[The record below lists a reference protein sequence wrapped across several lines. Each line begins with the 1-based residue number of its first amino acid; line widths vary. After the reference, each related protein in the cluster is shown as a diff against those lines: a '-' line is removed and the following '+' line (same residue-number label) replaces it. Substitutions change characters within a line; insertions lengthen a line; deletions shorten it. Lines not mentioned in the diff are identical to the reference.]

1 MLKLLAALAVAMGLQ
16 TLPAAA
22 AAAASPLDVLAPDYV
37 TLLLEVGEHDEGYI
51 DAYTG
56 PPEWQA
62 RAKARGRQIPAVR
75 ADVETLSRRIS
86 AVPAKALDPMERRR
100 REAMLAD
107 LKAARVRLDLREGK
121 RLPFRDEA
129 EAMLGWRPELKP
141 LSAYDP
147 ILARIE
153 AIVPGS
159 GPLAERVDAFK
170 MRYVIPKDRL
180 EPVMRAAIAECRR
193 RTAAHIALPKDERFD
208 LEFVTNKSW
217 SGYNWY
223 KGANVSL
230 IQINTDLPIFIDRA
244 VDLGCHEGYPGHH
257 VRNLLGEE
265 RMLKGRGW
273 REYSVQPLF
282 SPTSF
287 ISEGTG
293 NYGIDLAFP
302 GAERTAFEARTL
314 YPLAGL
320 DPGTAEANS
329 RLREAMFEL
338 ANARATISADY
349 LDGRIDKETAIRLIQ
364 KYQLVSRKRAEQ
376 LIAFTDQYRSYV
388 INYGLGQDA
397 VRAYVERAGPSAAA
411 RWKAF
416 ERLIAEPTLP
426 RELR

>member
-1 MLKLLAALAVAMGLQ
+1 MLKALAAIAVAVFLTGAAP
-16 TLPAAA
+16 PAAA
-22 AAAASPLDVLAPDYV
+22 DARLNTLVPEYV

-56 PPEWQA
+56 PAEWQA
-62 RAKARGRQIPAVR
+62 QAKARGRA
-75 ADVETLSRRIS
+75 IS
-86 AVPAKALDPMERRR
+86 AIRQDLQALTSRIQAVEPTDSMEKRRR
-100 REAMLAD
+100 DAMLAD
-107 LKAARVRLDLREGK
+107 LGAARVRLDMLEGK
-121 RLPFRDEA
+121 RLPFRA
-129 EAMLGWRPELKP
+129 EAQEVLGWRPELKP
-141 LSAYDP
+141 LTDYDP
-147 ILARIE
+147 VLARIE
-153 AIVPGS
+153 KLVPGKE
-159 GPLAERVDAFK
+159 PLADRVDAFK
-170 MRYVIPKDRL
+170 MRYVIPRERL

-193 RTAAHIALPKDERFD
+193 RTAAHMRLPEGERFD

-223 KGANVSL
+223 KGGYVSL

-257 VRNLLGEE
+257 VRNLMAEE
-265 RMLKGRGW
+265 RMLRGRGW

-302 GAERTAFEARTL
+302 AQERTAFEARVL

-320 DPGTAEANS
+320 DPATAEANS
-329 RLREAMFEL
+329 QLRQAMFAL

-349 LDGRIDKETAIRLIQ
+349 LDGKIDKETAIQLMQ

-376 LIAFTDQYRSYV
+376 LIAFTDEYRSYV

-397 VRAYVERAGPSAAA
+397 VKAHVERAAVDPAA
-411 RWKAF
+411 RWGVF

-426 RELR
+426 AELK